1 MTRLVLV
8 LVFISILG
16 IRLVTGQPE
25 RIVEGTRVRLT
36 IPTIDFP
43 EHADSYTVIRRGEW
57 EVRVKGY
64 TDFIPGDVVE
74 VEGVMDERGREVE
87 SKVLSIKY
95 QEKGLFD
102 YLLVQI
108 AHLRR
113 WAVRMLQRVLPEPHA
128 SLAIGILLGVKRG
141 MSREFYDQLVSTGT
155 LHVVAASGYNVTVVA
170 GSILSLIGLVLP
182 KYVAIAASLL
192 GVAVYV
198 LIAGAGPAIV
208 RAGVMGCLSLIGV
221 MLGRMSEA
229 RWLLWVT
236 AWVMLM
242 IKPELVADIGFQLSV
257 SATVGLLYVGTA
269 LSSIAIRISNI
280 GVRGVVINYFVP
292 TLAATG
298 ATAPVIWWHFGRLS
312 LIGVLVN
319 LMILPVVPVIMLLSA
334 LSVFVAPVSFLL
346 YVPLWWMVWVIRA
359 FGGDIRL

>member
-1 MTRLVLV
+1 MTRLALV
-8 LVFISILG
+8 LVCISLLG
-16 IRLVTGQPE
+16 WRVITGQPE
-25 RIVEGTRVRLT
+25 RIAEGTRVRLT
-36 IPTIDFP
+36 IPTIDFS
-43 EHADSYTVIRRGEW
+43 EHTDSQTVIRRADW

-64 TDFIPGDVVE
+64 IDFIPGEVLE
-74 VEGVMDERGREVE
+74 VEGVVDERGRLVE
-87 SKVLSIKY
+87 SKVLSIKR
-95 QEKGLFD
+95 QEMGLVE

-108 AHLRR
+108 AHLRH
-113 WAVRMLQRVLPEPHA
+113 WAVGRLQQSMPEPHA

-221 MLGRMSEA
+221 MLGRMRQA

-236 AWVMLM
+236 AWMMLM
-242 IKPELVADIGFQLSV
+242 VKPSLITDIGFQLSL
-257 SATVGLLYVGTA
+257 SATLGLMYLVPVFEKTGKHKYLSEYLY
-269 LSSIAIRISNI
+269 
-280 GVRGVVINYFVP
+280 P
-292 TLAATG
+292 TLAATV

-312 LIGVLVN
+312 LIGVVVN
-319 LMILPVVPVIMLLSA
+319 VIILPVVPIIMFLAAITL
-334 LSVFVAPVSFLL
+334 VFAPVSYLL
-346 YVPLWWMVWVIRA
+346 YVPLWWMVWVIRV
-359 FGGDIRL
+359 FGGDISL